1 MFPIVDL
8 NEVTSNCLITV
19 AVGEATNSLTSGTL
33 TVVIKNAAPGGS
45 HLTISQAVNNLGQN
59 SQIISITATPKT
71 GKIHHVTASLTLS
84 NGESSTDDEFIQLCK
99 P

>member
-8 NEVTSNCLITV
+8 NEVTSDCLITV
-19 AVGEATNSLTSGTL
+19 AVGEATNSLASGTL
-33 TVVIKNAAPGGS
+33 TVVIKNAATGGS
-45 HLTISQAVNNLGQN
+45 HLTISQPVNNLGRNLQVI
-59 SQIISITATPKT
+59 QIAATAKT